1 MKQQASDES
10 PLWVKLLSA
19 GTAACIADL
28 ATFPLDTAKVRMQI
42 AGESRPLLLAT
53 TNGSMLAVRNTQLG
67 LWRTVGN
74 IIRLE
79 GARYV
84 IHDPIRNLRRTRG
97 RAVSLSE
104 GGYRSLYGGLSAGL
118 QRQMCFASIRLG
130 LYDGVKSRY
139 AGIID
144 GNNRSG
150 SKSIS
155 VRIAAGITTGAL
167 AVLFAQPTDV
177 VKVRLQAGSNGRS
190 SVRYSSTLQAYKN
203 IAAEEG
209 TRGLWKGTIPNISRN
224 AIVNVAEIVC
234 YDIIKD
240 FILDYGYLRD
250 GIPCHITAAV
260 AAGLCTTLAASPV
273 DVVKTRY
280 MNSAPGEY
288 KGVKDCAV
296 RMLKKEGVA
305 AFYKGFVPSFT
316 RLVSWNIV
324 LWITYEQFKVY
335 AKKLNGDR

>member
-1 MKQQASDES
+1 M
-10 PLWVKLLSA
+10 
-19 GTAACIADL
+19 
-28 ATFPLDTAKVRMQI
+28 
-42 AGESRPLLLAT
+42 
-53 TNGSMLAVRNTQLG
+53 
-67 LWRTVGN
+67 
-74 IIRLE
+74 
-79 GARYV
+79 
-84 IHDPIRNLRRTRG
+84 
-97 RAVSLSE
+97 
-104 GGYRSLYGGLSAGL
+104 
-118 QRQMCFASIRLG
+118 
-130 LYDGVKSRY
+130 
-139 AGIID
+139 
-144 GNNRSG
+144 
-150 SKSIS
+150 
-155 VRIAAGITTGAL
+155 
-167 AVLFAQPTDV
+167 
-177 VKVRLQAGSNGRS
+177 
-190 SVRYSSTLQAYKN
+190 
-203 IAAEEG
+203 
-209 TRGLWKGTIPNISRN
+209 PNISRN

-240 FILDYGYLRD
+240 FILEYGYLRD

-296 RMLKKEGVA
+296 RMLAKEGPA

>member
-1 MKQQASDES
+1 MKQQASDDF
-10 PLWVKLLSA
+10 PLWVKFLSA

-42 AGESRPLLLAT
+42 AGESRPILLAT
-53 TNGSMLAVRNTQLG
+53 ADGSMLAVRNTQPG

-79 GARYV
+79 GA
-84 IHDPIRNLRRTRG
+84 
-97 RAVSLSE
+97 
-104 GGYRSLYGGLSAGL
+104 RSLYGGLSAGL

-144 GNNRSG
+144 AGNNRSG
-150 SKSIS
+150 SKNIS

-209 TRGLWKGTIPNISRN
+209 TRGLWKGTVPNISRN

-240 FILDYGYLRD
+240 FLLEKGYMRD
-250 GIPCHITAAV
+250 GIPCHVSAAV
-260 AAGLCTTLAASPV
+260 TAGLCTTLAASPV

-296 RMLKKEGVA
+296 RMMMKEGPS

-324 LWITYEQFKVY
+324 LWITYEQFKIY
-335 AKKLNGDR
+335 AKKMKGGQ

>member
-1 MKQQASDES
+1 MKQQASSDEF
-10 PLWVKLLSA
+10 PIWMKLLSA

-42 AGESRPLLLAT
+42 AGESRPLLLASAD
-53 TNGSMLAVRNTQLG
+53 GSMLAVRNAHPG

-79 GARYV
+79 GA
-84 IHDPIRNLRRTRG
+84 
-97 RAVSLSE
+97 
-104 GGYRSLYGGLSAGL
+104 RSLYGGLSAGL

-150 SKSIS
+150 SKSIF

-177 VKVRLQAGSNGRS
+177 VKVRLQAGSIGRS

-240 FILDYGYLRD
+240 FILERDYLRD

-296 RMLKKEGVA
+296 RMMMKEGPS

-335 AKKLNGDR
+335 AKKMNGDQ

>member
-1 MKQQASDES
+1 MSTMKQDDF
-10 PLWVKLLSA
+10 PLWVKFFTA

-28 ATFPLDTAKVRMQI
+28 MTFPLDTAKVRMQI
-42 AGESRPLLLAT
+42 AGETRPLLIPAADGTVL
-53 TNGSMLAVRNTQLG
+53 SMRQTQPG
-67 LWRTVGN
+67 LWQTVWN
-74 IIRLE
+74 IVRME
-79 GARYV
+79 GA
-84 IHDPIRNLRRTRG
+84 
-97 RAVSLSE
+97 
-104 GGYRSLYGGLSAGL
+104 RSLYGGLSAGL

-150 SKSIS
+150 SKNVS
-155 VRIAAGITTGAL
+155 VRIAAGITTGAM

-209 TRGLWKGTIPNISRN
+209 TRGLWKGTMPNISRN

-240 FILDYGYLRD
+240 FILESGYLRD
-250 GIPCHITAAV
+250 GIPCHVTAAV

-280 MNSAPGEY
+280 MNSTPGEY
-288 KGVKDCAV
+288 RGVKDCAV
-296 RMLKKEGVA
+296 RMFMKEGTS

-316 RLVSWNIV
+316 RLVSWNII
-324 LWITYEQFKVY
+324 LWITYEQFKIQL
-335 AKKLNGDR
+335 AKKMNNNQ

>member
-1 MKQQASDES
+1 MKQQASEEF
-10 PLWVKLLSA
+10 PLWIKLLSA

-53 TNGSMLAVRNTQLG
+53 ADNSMLAMRNTQPG
-67 LWRTVGN
+67 LWRTVKN

-79 GARYV
+79 GA
-84 IHDPIRNLRRTRG
+84 

-144 GNNRSG
+144 GNNRSASG

-190 SVRYSSTLQAYKN
+190 VRYSSTLQAYKN

-209 TRGLWKGTIPNISRN
+209 TRGLWK
-224 AIVNVAEIVC
+224 
-234 YDIIKD
+234 
-240 FILDYGYLRD
+240 
-250 GIPCHITAAV
+250 
-260 AAGLCTTLAASPV
+260 ASPV

-296 RMLKKEGVA
+296 RMMMKEGPS

-335 AKKLNGDR
+335 AKKLNQ

>member
-1 MKQQASDES
+1 MKQQTSDEF
-10 PLWVKLLSA
+10 PLWMKLLSA

-53 TNGSMLAVRNTQLG
+53 TDGSMLAVRNTQPG
-67 LWRTVGN
+67 LLRTVGN
-74 IIRLE
+74 IIRVE
-79 GARYV
+79 GA
-84 IHDPIRNLRRTRG
+84 
-97 RAVSLSE
+97 
-104 GGYRSLYGGLSAGL
+104 RSLYGGLSAGL

-155 VRIAAGITTGAL
+155 VRIAAGITTGAM
-167 AVLFAQPTDV
+167 AVLLAQPTDV
-177 VKVRLQAGSNGRS
+177 VKVRLQAGSIGR
-190 SVRYSSTLQAYKN
+190 SVRYSSTLQAYRN

-209 TRGLWKGTIPNISRN
+209 TRGLWKGTMPNISRN

-234 YDIIKD
+234 YDIIKE
-240 FILDYGYLRD
+240 FILERNYLRD

-296 RMLKKEGVA
+296 RMMLKEGPS
-305 AFYKGFVPSFT
+305 AFYKGFTPSFT

-335 AKKLNGDR
+335 AKKMNGDQ

>member
-1 MKQQASDES
+1 MKQQASDDF
-10 PLWVKLLSA
+10 PLWMKFLSA

-53 TNGSMLAVRNTQLG
+53 ADGSMLALRNSQPG

-74 IIRLE
+74 IVKLE
-79 GARYV
+79 GV
-84 IHDPIRNLRRTRG
+84 
-97 RAVSLSE
+97 
-104 GGYRSLYGGLSAGL
+104 RSLYGGLSAGL

-150 SKSIS
+150 SKNIS

-167 AVLFAQPTDV
+167 AVLLAQPTDV
-177 VKVRLQAGSNGRS
+177 VKVRLQAGTNGRS

-203 IAAEEG
+203 IATEEG
-209 TRGLWKGTIPNISRN
+209 TRGLWKGTVPNITRN
-224 AIVNVAEIVC
+224 GIVNVAEIVC

-240 FILDYGYLRD
+240 FLLEHNYVRD
-250 GIPCHITAAV
+250 GIPCHLTAAV

-296 RMLKKEGVA
+296 RMFMKEGPS
-305 AFYKGFVPSFT
+305 AFYKGFAPSFS

-324 LWITYEQFKVY
+324 LWLTYEQFKIY
-335 AKKLNGDR
+335 ASKMNGNQ

>member
-1 MKQQASDES
+1 MSTIKRQQDDF
-10 PLWVKLLSA
+10 PLWVKFLTA

-42 AGESRPLLLAT
+42 AGEARPVLLAAAD
-53 TNGSMLAVRNTQLG
+53 GSMLAMRGTQPG

-74 IIRLE
+74 IVRIE
-79 GARYV
+79 GA
-84 IHDPIRNLRRTRG
+84 
-97 RAVSLSE
+97 
-104 GGYRSLYGGLSAGL
+104 RSLYGGLSAGL

-144 GNNRSG
+144 GNKGSGG
-150 SKSIS
+150 SKNIS

-177 VKVRLQAGSNGRS
+177 VKVRLQAGSIGRS

-209 TRGLWKGTIPNISRN
+209 TRGLWKGTVPNISRN

-240 FILDYGYLRD
+240 FILDRGYLRD
-250 GIPCHITAAV
+250 GIPCHVTAAV

-288 KGVKDCAV
+288 KGVKDCAA
-296 RMLKKEGVA
+296 RMMMKEGAA

-324 LWITYEQFKVY
+324 LWITYEQFKIY
-335 AKKLNGDR
+335 ARKMHDGQ

>member
-1 MKQQASDES
+1 MSTTKQAVEDF
-10 PLWVKLLSA
+10 PLWVKFLTA

-42 AGESRPLLLAT
+42 AGETRPVLLAAT
-53 TNGSMLAVRNTQLG
+53 EGSMLAMRNSQPG

-74 IIRLE
+74 IVKIE
-79 GARYV
+79 GA
-84 IHDPIRNLRRTRG
+84 
-97 RAVSLSE
+97 
-104 GGYRSLYGGLSAGL
+104 RSLYGGLSAGL

-130 LYDGVKSRY
+130 LYDAVKSRY

-150 SKSIS
+150 SKNIS
-155 VRIAAGITTGAL
+155 VRIAAGITTGAM
-167 AVLFAQPTDV
+167 AVLLAQPTDV
-177 VKVRLQAGSNGRS
+177 VKVRLQAGTNGQS

-240 FILDYGYLRD
+240 FILERGYLRD
-250 GIPCHITAAV
+250 GIPCHVTAAM

-296 RMLKKEGVA
+296 RMFMKEGPS

-324 LWITYEQFKVY
+324 LWITYEQFKIH
-335 AKKLNGDR
+335 ARKFNDN

>member
-1 MKQQASDES
+1 MKQQASDEF
-10 PLWVKLLSA
+10 PLWMKLLSA

-53 TNGSMLAVRNTQLG
+53 ADGSMLAVRNTQPG
-67 LWRTVGN
+67 LLRTVGN
-74 IIRLE
+74 IIRVE
-79 GARYV
+79 GA
-84 IHDPIRNLRRTRG
+84 
-97 RAVSLSE
+97 
-104 GGYRSLYGGLSAGL
+104 RSLYGGLSAGL

-155 VRIAAGITTGAL
+155 VRIAAGITTGAM
-167 AVLFAQPTDV
+167 AVLLAQPTDV

-190 SVRYSSTLQAYKN
+190 VRYSSTLQAYRN

-209 TRGLWKGTIPNISRN
+209 TRGLWKGTMPNISRN

-234 YDIIKD
+234 YDIIKE
-240 FILDYGYLRD
+240 FILERNYLRD

-296 RMLKKEGVA
+296 RMMMKEGPS
-305 AFYKGFVPSFT
+305 AFYKGFTPSFT

-335 AKKLNGDR
+335 AKKMNGDQ

>member
-1 MKQQASDES
+1 MKQGSSED
-10 PLWVKLLSA
+10 LHIGLKLLTA

-42 AGESRPLLLAT
+42 AGEGRTILLAST
-53 TNGSMLAVRNTQLG
+53 EGSMLAMRASQPG
-67 LWRTVGN
+67 LLETMGN
-74 IIRLE
+74 IVRVE
-79 GARYV
+79 GA
-84 IHDPIRNLRRTRG
+84 

-118 QRQMCFASIRLG
+118 QRQMCFASVRLG
-130 LYDGVKSRY
+130 LYDSVKSLY

-150 SKSIS
+150 SMNIG
-155 VRIAAGITTGAL
+155 VRVMAGITTGAL

-177 VKVRLQAGSNGRS
+177 VKVRLQAGNSGRS

-203 IAAEEG
+203 IASVEG
-209 TRGLWKGTIPNISRN
+209 TRGLWKGTMPNISRN
-224 AIVNVAEIVC
+224 VIVNVAEIVC

-240 FILDYGYLRD
+240 LIIGSGYLRD
-250 GIPCHITAAV
+250 GIPCHLTAAT

-280 MNSAPGEY
+280 MNSSPGEY
-288 KGVKDCAV
+288 KGAIECAV
-296 RMLKKEGVA
+296 KMFVQEGPA

-316 RLVSWNIV
+316 RLVSWNIM
-324 LWITYEQFKVY
+324 LWVTYEQIKKH
-335 AKKLNGDR
+335 AKKICNHE